1 MQPWQTAHSKKSL
14 RALTKVSWETII
26 ILFLRKQNGKLS
38 MNQTQS
44 TPSLPSLEDHLGYWL
59 RRVSN
64 PVSES
69 FAKKLQARQVTVA
82 EWVAL
87 RLIFAG
93 QESGT
98 RVTSSELVKQIG
110 MTRGAISKV
119 LDKLEAKDWITR
131 TTNPEDSRVQW
142 LGLTPEG
149 SLVLPELAQL
159 AEANEEAYF
168 QCLTPQ
174 EQATLRSLLEKLA
187 QQHHLSTVPT
197 E

>member
-1 MQPWQTAHSKKSL
+1 
-14 RALTKVSWETII
+14 
-26 ILFLRKQNGKLS
+26 
-38 MNQTQS
+38 MNQARS

-69 FAKKLQARQVTVA
+69 FAKGLQARQVTVA

-93 QESGT
+93 QESNT

-110 MTRGAISKV
+110 MTRGAISKI
-119 LDKLEAKDWITR
+119 LDKLETKGWIAR
-131 TTNPEDSRVQW
+131 TTNPADSRVQW
-142 LGLTPEG
+142 LSLTAEG

-159 AEANEEAYF
+159 ADANEQAYF
-168 QCLTPQ
+168 QCLTSQ
-174 EQATLRSLLEKLA
+174 ERDTLRALLEKLA

>member
-1 MQPWQTAHSKKSL
+1 MEQAQS
-14 RALTKVSWETII
+14 
-26 ILFLRKQNGKLS
+26 
-38 MNQTQS
+38 TQS
-44 TPSLPSLEDHLGYWL
+44 LPALEDHLGYWL

-69 FAKKLQARQVTVA
+69 FAKRLLQARQVTVA
-82 EWVAL
+82 EWVAI
-87 RLIFAG
+87 RLIFAA

-98 RVTSSELVKQIG
+98 SVTSSELVKQIG

-119 LDKLEAKDWITR
+119 LDKLETKGWIAR
-131 TTNPEDSRVQW
+131 TTNPADSRVQW
-142 LGLTPEG
+142 LSRTSEG

-168 QCLTPQ
+168 QCLTSQ
-174 EQATLRSLLEKLA
+174 ERDTLRALLEKLA

>member
-1 MQPWQTAHSKKSL
+1 
-14 RALTKVSWETII
+14 
-26 ILFLRKQNGKLS
+26 
-38 MNQTQS
+38 MNQVPLPQ
-44 TPSLPSLEDHLGYWL
+44 SLPSLEDHLGYWL

-64 PVSES
+64 PISES

-93 QESGT
+93 HGSGT
-98 RVTSSELVKQIG
+98 PVTSSELVKQIG

-119 LDKLEAKDWITR
+119 LDKLETKGWIAR
-131 TTNPEDSRVQW
+131 TTNPADSRVQW
-142 LGLTPEG
+142 LSLTPDG
-149 SLVLPELAQL
+149 GHVLPELAQL
-159 AEANEEAYF
+159 ADANEQAYF
-168 QCLTPQ
+168 QCLTSQ
-174 EQATLRSLLEKLA
+174 ERDTLRVLLEKLA